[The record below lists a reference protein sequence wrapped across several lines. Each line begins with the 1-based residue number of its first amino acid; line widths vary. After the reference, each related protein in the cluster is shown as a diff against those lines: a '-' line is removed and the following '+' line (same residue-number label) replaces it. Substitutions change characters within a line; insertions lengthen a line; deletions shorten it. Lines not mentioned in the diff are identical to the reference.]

1 MIKTVII
8 SQQGSGTNLLRSF
21 LNSHPDVF
29 IWDEIF
35 TRTDRYKAMVVSYG
49 ENSVNKYLE
58 EFFMTGRNFDKMVM
72 GKIEP
77 GEIPKVLGFD
87 LKYNNIAS
95 NGLIW
100 DWLVANKKD
109 IKIIHLRRCKGRT
122 FLRMTN
128 EKKGA
133 LYWKEFHKHIE
144 TVGKWEEV
152 IENEF
157 GDFDY
162 QSFNYEDMTRGYEIS
177 ELPIDFE
184 RRLLDFLGVK
194 IMRLTISLDAVRPDK
209 LKMRY

>member
-1 MIKTVII
+1 MIKAVII

-58 EFFMTGRNFDKMVM
+58 ELFRTGRNFDKMVM

-128 EKKGA
+128 EKKGS
-133 LYWKEFHKHIE
+133 LYWKEFHKHIDAI
-144 TVGKWEEV
+144 GKWEKV

-184 RRLLDFLGVK
+184 KRLLDFLGVK